1 MQTQVNVHIDGV
13 VQVRRDSIIGRPD
26 KGVVRIGD
34 VTIFG
39 TIAQLD
45 ALLEQLAALRTGEVS
60 A

>member
-1 MQTQVNVHIDGV
+1 MQTQVSVHLDGV
-13 VQVRRDSIIGRPD
+13 EQVQRDSIIGRPD

-45 ALLEQLAALRTGEVS
+45 AILEQLAALRVGEVS

>member
-1 MQTQVNVHIDGV
+1 MQTQVNVHLDGGEQ
-13 VQVRRDSIIGRPD
+13 VQWDTIIGRPD
-26 KGVVRIGD
+26 KGVIRIGD

-45 ALLEQLAALRTGEVS
+45 AILEQLAALRTGEVS